1 MFQQSISRAIHEI
14 TNAII
19 STFSEQLVHFPRT
32 ALEKHVIKQ
41 RFMEARGF
49 PGVIG
54 AIGYTHVDILR
65 PTLEEH
71 NYLNRKGYHSKNIQI
86 VCDHDLKI
94 LNINARFAGASH
106 DSNIWRNLLV
116 RNDLEA
122 CYHGGMLTVLFGIS

>member
-54 AIGYTHVDILR
+54 AIDCTHVEILR

-106 DSNIWRNLLV
+106 DSYIWRNSLV
-116 RNDLEA
+116 RNELEA

>member
-1 MFQQSISRAIHEI
+1 MSQQSISRAIHEI

-32 ALEKHVIKQ
+32 ALQKHVIKQ

-49 PGVIG
+49 SGIIG
-54 AIGYTHVDILR
+54 AIDCTHVEILR

-71 NYLNRKGYHSKNIQI
+71 NYRKGYHSKNIQI

-94 LNINARFAGASH
+94 LNITARFAGASH
-106 DSNIWRNLLV
+106 DSYIWRNSLV
-116 RNDLEA
+116 RNELEA
-122 CYHGGMLTVLFGIS
+122 CYHGGIHGS